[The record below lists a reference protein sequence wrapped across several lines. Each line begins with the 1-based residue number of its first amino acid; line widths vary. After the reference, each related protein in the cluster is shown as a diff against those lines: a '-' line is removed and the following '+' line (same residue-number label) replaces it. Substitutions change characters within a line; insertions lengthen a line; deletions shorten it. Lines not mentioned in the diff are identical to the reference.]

1 MKFGNNSARKGARRC
16 SVYQSPWE
24 KYHITPS
31 STISLFADDI
41 ALYRCIRSPADY
53 IVLQS
58 DITAITMT
66 LELEG
71 RLKLHANKCCCM
83 FISRKQIHSATPP
96 PLYIR
101 ADSHLQQVDSVKYLG
116 VILTSDLTWTKH
128 ITRICSKTCKLTGML
143 YRRFH
148 LCDPQVMLRLYKAF
162 IRPHFK
168 YMLHRCGIR
177 TSLET

>member
-1 MKFGNNSARKGARRC
+1 M
-16 SVYQSPWE
+16 
-24 KYHITPS
+24 
-31 STISLFADDI
+31 
-41 ALYRCIRSPADY
+41 
-53 IVLQS
+53 
-58 DITAITMT
+58 
-66 LELEG
+66 
-71 RLKLHANKCCCM
+71 HANKCCCM

-143 YRRFH
+143 YRCFH

-168 YMLHRCGIR
+168 YAPQVLDPHLIR
-177 TSLET
+177 DIELLEKVQKFALRVCMRNWSATYAELLNSTGFHPCLTDAKLPNYATCIN